1 MYAAVKKRKGRKLML
16 GVTAIL
22 AIGRPKILM
31 LL

>member
-1 MYAAVKKRKGRKLML
+1 MYAAVKIKERRKLML